1 MKFTWKILMLMILE
15 IFHQSIYNII
25 TFMITVKNCWF
36 FNNEKTFHINEKI
49 TISITNLNFF
59 SYILNNMNK

>member
-25 TFMITVKNCWF
+25 TFMIIVKNCWF

-49 TISITNLNFF
+49 IISITNLNFF